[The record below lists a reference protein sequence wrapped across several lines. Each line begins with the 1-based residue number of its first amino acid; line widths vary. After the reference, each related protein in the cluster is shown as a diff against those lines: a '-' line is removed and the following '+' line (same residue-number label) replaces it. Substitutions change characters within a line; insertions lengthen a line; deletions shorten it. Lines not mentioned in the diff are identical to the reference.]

1 MILTIFSCAYLP
13 DMYIVNVC
21 STVVNILYCAVGFV
35 HWVQGYFSIQVIQQI
50 SDLQTFFSFHR
61 LSFHLYN
68 RLSKSKFLKSFI
80 ESNKSEFSFM
90 DHALISKNPL
100 MNISTQVSSMFSSK
114 RFIILHVIFLSM
126 IYFKIVFVLHVK
138 YETNSPLEKLI
149 YFLIEVILVCNI
161 SVLYVQLCISTVYPS
176 VCSPTKI

>member
-1 MILTIFSCAYLP
+1 
-13 DMYIVNVC
+13 
-21 STVVNILYCAVGFV
+21 
-35 HWVQGYFSIQVIQQI
+35 
-50 SDLQTFFSFHR
+50 
-61 LSFHLYN
+61 
-68 RLSKSKFLKSFI
+68 
-80 ESNKSEFSFM
+80 M

-176 VCSPTKI
+176 VCSPTKIQFPFVTCSKSPLAILPSPIPSEKVMALHSSTLAWRIPWTEKPGRLQSMGSLRVGHD